1 MAKEQKARKL
11 PVQQLLILSICRFAE
26 PISLTSVCMYMP
38 MCFCHNSYHS
48 LSHKPCLGQDFP
60 CAPSS
65 YLLHLRTKTNFEIS
79 IVPYLPEMIESFGIP
94 KNQVSKWAG
103 ITSAVYSLSQAV
115 TGIAWGSASDSFGRK
130 PIILAAMICIM
141 STSII
146 FGFSR
151 SLVWAIVARSLAGAS
166 CGNVG
171 IIRTMVAEMVPYK
184 ELQPKAFSVMPLV
197 WTIGSI
203 FGPSIG
209 GALANPALKYP
220 RLFGGFF
227 KTYPFALPNLVGAAF
242 FLVGLLVGTLYLKET
257 LETKKDQRDYGLI
270 LGKILLRPFTP
281 KKPRPRRSLEE
292 EQSASLL
299 KHSRNSSSASLS
311 TDVDAQEN
319 RKAVPVVVPPTYREV
334 FSRQSNLNLLAYSL
348 LALHSLAYDQLLPI
362 FMHYPQQTDR
372 STNPDVLLPFKFSGG
387 FGLNSDRIGL
397 LFTFYGIIGMLIQFF
412 AFPWLARHYGILPCL
427 KVVTTMFPIAYIIT
441 PFTALLP
448 TPTTQQIGIL
458 IVMMIKCWAAIFAF
472 PCLTILLTNSAVSL
486 RVLGT
491 LNGVAVSISA
501 IGRAAGPAIGGYT
514 FTVGVENGYGIMPWW
529 ILGCFGVLGAIA
541 PWWLVEMEGFAGGDE
556 ESDNDETGLDE
567 VMLHNDSE
575 EIETPIAINTGRGP
589 LAEMGEDHDQFGI
602 EATSLLGS
610 EGLSK
615 TTSRSSGVTRFSS
628 SLR

>member
-1 MAKEQKARKL
+1 
-11 PVQQLLILSICRFAE
+11 
-26 PISLTSVCMYMP
+26 
-38 MCFCHNSYHS
+38 
-48 LSHKPCLGQDFP
+48 
-60 CAPSS
+60 
-65 YLLHLRTKTNFEIS
+65 
-79 IVPYLPEMIESFGIP
+79 MIESFGIP
-94 KNQVSKWAG
+94 TDQVSKWAG
-103 ITSAVYSLSQAV
+103 VTSAVYSLSQAV
-115 TGIAWGSASDSFGRK
+115 TGIAWGWASDSFGRK
-130 PIILAAMICIM
+130 PVILAAMICIM
-141 STSII
+141 STSIL

-151 SLVWAIVARSLAGAS
+151 TLVWAIVARSLAGAS

-203 FGPSIG
+203 FGPSFG
-209 GALANPALKYP
+209 GALADPALKYP
-220 RLFGGFF
+220 KVFGGFF

-242 FLVGLLVGTLYLKET
+242 FLVGLSAGTLYLRET
-257 LETKKDQRDYGLI
+257 LENRKDQRDYGI
-270 LGKILLRPFTP
+270 IFGKLLLLPFRR
-281 KKPRPRRSLEE
+281 KKPGSKWSLVE

-311 TDVDAQEN
+311 TDIDAQEN
-319 RKAVPVVVPPTYREV
+319 RKAVPVAAPLTYREV

-362 FMHYPQQTDR
+362 FMHYPQQIDR
-372 STNPDVLLPFKFSGG
+372 STNPDVHLPFKFSGG

-397 LFTFYGIIGMLIQFF
+397 LFTVYGVVGMLIQFF

-427 KVVTTMFPIAYIIT
+427 KIVTVMFPIAYIIT

-458 IVMMIKCWAAIFAF
+458 IAMMIKCWAGIFAF

-514 FTVGVENGYGIMPWW
+514 FTIGVQKGYGIMPWW
-529 ILGCFGVLGAIA
+529 ILACFGILGAIA
-541 PWWLVEMEGFAGGDE
+541 PWWLVEMEGFGGGDDDD
-556 ESDNDETGLDE
+556 SNNDETCQDE
-567 VMLHNDSE
+567 VIHNDRE
-575 EIETPIAINTGRGP
+575 EDDRSDAVLTGSGP

-602 EATSLLGS
+602 EANPLMGS
-610 EGLSK
+610 EGLSN
-615 TTSRSSGVTRFSS
+615 TTSRSSRVAPFNS
-628 SLR
+628 SLG